1 MPDNDDG
8 PPFDL
13 FSALHKSFL
22 QHLKAHGVL
31 DVDEI
36 PLFEWYEQEHSKTL
50 DRMFAEE
57 RAFIKEQQA
66 AGVDVPNDSG
76 IVAVEYYVRRLRN
89 ADVIQLTS
97 LLESFLERACD
108 NLKLVIGDS
117 AVVFGSDELSGN
129 RWERFRKF
137 LERYAHFTFPTAPW
151 SDLRMMIDI
160 RNKIV
165 HDNGAADWDRP
176 GGEYLFTIPGITIE
190 DERLVVEREF
200 VLRSLMSLKAFV
212 ETVTQQIRSVVDRA
226 QRPRVVSD
234 QPKRD
239 DKAKSD

>member
-1 MPDNDDG
+1 MQAWRRCAGIITSAGCPPVRIGASGRRFDRAQVLVSEPSDAACGDSMPDKDDR

-13 FSALHKSFL
+13 FGALHKSFL
-22 QHLKAHGVL
+22 QHLKSQGVL
-31 DVDEI
+31 DVDDI

-57 RAFIKEQQA
+57 RAFIKEQEE
-66 AGVDVPNDSG
+66 AGADVPNDSG

-117 AVVFGSDELSGN
+117 AVVFGPYELSGN

-137 LERYAHFTFPTAPW
+137 LERYAHFKFPAGPW
-151 SDLRMMIDI
+151 SDLRVMIDI
-160 RNKIV
+160 RNNIV
-165 HDNGAADWDRP
+165 HDNGVADWDRP
-176 GGEYLFTIPGITIE
+176 GGEYLLICFPSLE
-190 DERLVVEREF
+190 S
-200 VLRSLMSLKAFV
+200 RSRTSC
-212 ETVTQQIRSVVDRA
+212 
-226 QRPRVVSD
+226 
-234 QPKRD
+234 
-239 DKAKSD
+239 